1 VLGVNR
7 HELLDLMSQYRVPAI
22 DLTPE
27 ELKQELEK
35 PLPRF

>member
-7 HELLDLMSQYRVPAI
+7 HELLDLMSQYCVPAI

-27 ELKQELEK
+27 EVKPELEK